1 MSKSIY
7 EMTDEELLALDPQE
21 QVMSD
26 DLESDSEMEAEPH
39 QSEDN
44 VSEEESQEQEVPEQT
59 TEDTESTDDE
69 TQTDI
74 TEPNLTD
81 ETANDQEQEASVN
94 TEESGIDYE
103 SFYKVITSPFK
114 ANGKEFQITDP
125 NDVIRLAQQGI
136 NYSKKMEKLKPQ
148 QAIIKTLEDNGL
160 LDNDKLGYL
169 IDLYNKKPE
178 AIAKL
183 VKDSE
188 IDLYEFDTEQANDYV
203 PSEVI
208 KPVNQITE
216 VIDTLTQESPEFI
229 NVLDSVID
237 TWDNQ
242 SKQIIYENPQLLY
255 IFNEQNKHGLFS
267 KINNAIEY
275 ERMLGRMQGLTYL
288 QAYNEIEQRFINQQ
302 EVEQAPQSFTAP
314 RPNQTKPSNN
324 NNNNSKNKAAI
335 PSNKPSS
342 DDSNINLLALSDEE
356 FLKLNQ
362 RQYG

>member
-7 EMTDEELLALDPQE
+7 EMTDEELLALNPQE

-26 DLESDSEMEAEPH
+26 DLESDSEVETEPH
-39 QSEDN
+39 SSE
-44 VSEEESQEQEVPEQT
+44 ETTTKEESQEQEVDEQT
-59 TEDTESTDDE
+59 SEAKESNDDE
-69 TQTDI
+69 TQVDTQ
-74 TEPNLTD
+74 EPNYVD
-81 ETANDQEQEASVN
+81 ESANDQAHEASVN
-94 TEESGIDYE
+94 TDQSNPDYE

-148 QAIIKTLEDNGL
+148 QAVIKTLEDNGL
-160 LDNDKLGYL
+160 LDNEKLGYL
-169 IDLYNKKPE
+169 IDLYHKKPE

-188 IDLYEFDTEQANDYV
+188 IDLYEFDTEQANDYK
-203 PSEVI
+203 PSDVI
-208 KPVNQITE
+208 KPVDNLTE

-242 SKQIIYENPQLLY
+242 SKQVIYENPHLLH
-255 IFNEQNKHGLFS
+255 ILNEQNKVGLFS

-302 EVEQAPQSFTAP
+302 PQQVEQAPQPFTAP
-314 RPNQTKPSNN
+314 RPNQTKPNN

-335 PSNKPSS
+335 PNSKPSS
-342 DDSNINLLALSDEE
+342 DNTNINVLALSDEE

-362 RQYG
+362 YN